1 MIIVPQNVNI
11 KISQMIGNVFSNF
24 ELKMEAC
31 SKMLQLLNTID
42 FYKHI

>member
-1 MIIVPQNVNI
+1 
-11 KISQMIGNVFSNF
+11 MIGIFLINF

-31 SKMLQLLNTID
+31 SKMLQLLNNID